1 MKNIYLYSTIFF
13 DFDGVIKDSVKV
25 KSESFE
31 KLFLPFGESVAKRIR
46 THNEGSNGMGMSRF
60 DKLPIYIEWAGL
72 KPSQALIDEY
82 AEKFS
87 LLTIQKVIDSK
98 WVDGIL
104 NYLENNQK
112 RQQFF
117 LVTATPQKEINY
129 IVSTLGI
136 RHYFKEVIGS
146 PTKKSEGI
154 KFLINKHCINHRKSV
169 MVGDSLH
176 DYEASSDNLVD
187 FILRKTDLNKALQ
200 VKADYLIIDN
210 FI

>member
-1 MKNIYLYSTIFF
+1 MKNIHLYSTIFF

-31 KLFLPFGESVAKRIR
+31 KLFLPFGKKVANRIR
-46 THNEGSNGMGMSRF
+46 THHEGNNGMSRF

-72 KPSQALIDEY
+72 NPSQGLIDEY
-82 AEKFS
+82 ADKFS
-87 LLTIQKVIDSK
+87 SLAIQKVIDSK

-104 NYLENNQK
+104 SYLENNQK

-129 IVSTLGI
+129 ILTTLGI
-136 RHYFKEVIGS
+136 RQYFKEVIGS

-154 KFLINKHCINHRKSV
+154 KFLINKHCINRRKSV
-169 MVGDSLH
+169 MVGDSIH
-176 DYEASSDNLVD
+176 DYEASSDNLID

-200 VKADYLIIDN
+200 DKVDYLIIDN

>member
-1 MKNIYLYSTIFF
+1 MKNIHLYSTIFF

-31 KLFLPFGESVAKRIR
+31 KLFLPFGESVSKRIR
-46 THNEGSNGMGMSRF
+46 THNEGSKGMGMSRF

-72 KPSQALIDEY
+72 KPSQGLIDEY
-82 AEKFS
+82 ADKFS

-136 RHYFKEVIGS
+136 RHYFQEVIGS